1 MLIGIMGYARSG
13 KNTFATLL
21 SKIVGEGRTVTELS
35 FAAKLKSELCTMLR
49 AVGLDTSDIFLSKKE
64 LWRPMMVAWGKQR
77 RAIYPNYWVNPVIKH
92 YKKIMS
98 MPTKGA
104 EPICIITDVRY
115 LNEAEAIKKSG
126 GLLVHIINT
135 NSGGKKPANEEEFLS
150 MLRIM
155 ESDLYDDVIKIENDG
170 KSIRKLHK
178 EAVKLA
184 YGEMGLTMP
193 ADNIAVNEP
202 EDS

>member
-49 AVGLDTSDIFLSKKE
+49 AVGVDTSDIFLSKKE

-77 RAIYPNYWVNPVIKH
+77 RTIYPNYWVDPVIKH

-115 LNEAEAIKKSG
+115 LNEAEAIKESG
-126 GLLVHIINT
+126 GLLVHIVNT
-135 NSGGKKPANEEEFLS
+135 KTREGAPANEEEFLS
-150 MLRIM
+150 MFKITK
-155 ESDLYDDVIKIENDG
+155 SDLYDDVIKIENDC
-170 KSIRKLHK
+170 KSIQKLHN

-184 YGEMGLTMP
+184 YGKMGLTM
-193 ADNIAVNEP
+193 AAYDDTINEP

>member
-13 KNTFATLL
+13 KNTLATLL

-49 AVGLDTSDIFLSKKE
+49 AVGVDTSDIFLSKKE

-77 RAIYPNYWVNPVIKH
+77 RAIYPNYWVDPVIKQ

-104 EPICIITDVRY
+104 ESICIITDVRY
-115 LNEAEAIKKSG
+115 LNEAEAIKESG

-135 NSGGKKPANEEEFLS
+135 KSEGDKPANEEEFLS
-150 MLRIM
+150 MLRITK
-155 ESDLYDDVIKIENDG
+155 SDLYDDVIKIENDG
-170 KSIRKLHK
+170 KSIQKLHN

-184 YGEMGLTMP
+184 YGKMGLTMP
-193 ADNIAVNEP
+193 TYDDTIDEP
-202 EDS
+202 KDT

>member
-49 AVGLDTSDIFLSKKE
+49 AVGVDTSDIFISKKE
-64 LWRPMMVAWGKQR
+64 LWRPMMVAWGRQR
-77 RAIYPNYWVNPVIKH
+77 RAIDPNYWVDPIIKQ

-98 MPTKGA
+98 MPAKGA

-126 GLLVHIINT
+126 GILVHILNT
-135 NSGGKKPANEEEFLS
+135 KSKPANKEELLS
-150 MLRIM
+150 ICRIM
-155 ESDLYDDVIKIENDG
+155 DSDLYDDIIKIENDG
-170 KSIRKLHK
+170 KSIQKLHN

-193 ADNIAVNEP
+193 TYDDTINEP
-202 EDS
+202 EDT

>member
-21 SKIVGEGRTVTELS
+21 SKIVGEGRTVAELS
-35 FAAKLKSELCTMLR
+35 FAGKLKTELCTMLR
-49 AVGLDTSDIFLSKKE
+49 AVGVDTSDIFLSKKE

-77 RAIYPNYWVNPVIKH
+77 RAIYPNYWVDPVIKH
-92 YKKIMS
+92 YKRIMS

-115 LNEAEAIKKSG
+115 LNEAEAIKESG
-126 GLLVHIINT
+126 GLLVHIVNT
-135 NSGGKKPANEEEFLS
+135 KSEGERPANEEEFLS
-150 MLRIM
+150 MLRIT

-170 KSIRKLHK
+170 KSIQKLHN

-193 ADNIAVNEP
+193 AYDDTINEP

>member
-21 SKIVGEGRTVTELS
+21 GKVVGEGRTVTELS
-35 FAAKLKSELCTMLR
+35 FAAKLKAELCTMLR
-49 AVGLDTSDIFLSKKE
+49 AVGVDSSDIFLSKKE
-64 LWRPMMVAWGKQR
+64 LWRPMMVAWGRQR
-77 RAIYPNYWVNPVIKH
+77 RTIYQNYWVDPVIKQ

-115 LNEAEAIKKSG
+115 LNEAEAIKKNG
-126 GLLVHIINT
+126 GILVHIVNA
-135 NSGGKKPANEEEFLS
+135 KPANEEEHLS
-150 MLRIM
+150 MFRIM

-170 KSIRKLHK
+170 KSMQKLHN

-184 YGEMGLTMP
+184 YGKMGLTMTTY
-193 ADNIAVNEP
+193 DDTVNEP
-202 EDS
+202 EDT

>member
-49 AVGLDTSDIFLSKKE
+49 AVGVDTSDIFLSKKE

-77 RAIYPNYWVNPVIKH
+77 RSIYPNYWVDPVIKC

-126 GLLVHIINT
+126 GLLVHIINPKPE
-135 NSGGKKPANEEEFLS
+135 GAPANEEEFLS
-150 MLRIM
+150 MLRITK
-155 ESDLYDDVIKIENDG
+155 SDLYDDVIKIENDR
-170 KSIRKLHK
+170 KSIQKLHN

-184 YGEMGLTMP
+184 YGKMGLTMT
-193 ADNIAVNEP
+193 AYDDTVNEP

>member
-21 SKIVGEGRTVTELS
+21 SKIVRGEGRTVTELS

-49 AVGLDTSDIFLSKKE
+49 AVGVDTSDIFLSKKE

-77 RAIYPNYWVNPVIKH
+77 RTIYPNYWVDPVIKC

-98 MPTKGA
+98 APTKGA

-115 LNEAEAIKKSG
+115 LNEAEAIKESG
-126 GLLVHIINT
+126 GLLVHIVNT
-135 NSGGKKPANEEEFLS
+135 KTREGAPANEEEFLS
-150 MLRIM
+150 MFKITK
-155 ESDLYDDVIKIENDG
+155 SDLYDDVIKIENDR
-170 KSIRKLHK
+170 KSIHKLHN

-184 YGEMGLTMP
+184 YGKMGLTMVTYG
-193 ADNIAVNEP
+193 AAERDE
-202 EDS
+202 